1 MSYILDALK
10 KSEEERHQG
19 QVPSLGGNSTLIHSS
34 GAKSSVW
41 PWVIVVLLL
50 LNMFVIAYWLLS
62 GNQSTDKSTNQSDV
76 SSENFMEERSVSVTS
91 KPKREPLIVH
101 HKHNLRADPVI
112 QAIEKSASPEYK
124 LPDRTPP
131 KILVSK
137 ASNIEH
143 QVIQPELISP
153 SVASIETPTQLQS
166 DSVNEEPMLITPK
179 SGARPYSGPAYDE
192 VIEEVTI
199 EEPDVSAVRHASDFP
214 QSFQRRIPDMA
225 FNSHIFTDTPDSR
238 RVMINNIYLREGQA
252 FSGLTVVQITEEGVV
267 LSLDG
272 QAFKVGVLRD
282 WNSPR

>member
-50 LNMFVIAYWLLS
+50 LNMLVIAYWLLS
-62 GNQSTDKSTNQSDV
+62 GNQSTDKSDV
-76 SSENFMEERSVSVTS
+76 PSENLMEENSVTVTS
-91 KPKREPLIVH
+91 EQKKEPLIVH
-101 HKHNLRADPVI
+101 QKHNFRADPVI
-112 QAIEKSASPEYK
+112 QANEKSVSPEYT
-124 LPDRTPP
+124 LPDTTPS
-131 KILVSK
+131 KVFVSK
-137 ASNIEH
+137 
-143 QVIQPELISP
+143 PEPISP
-153 SVASIETPTQLQS
+153 SVASIEPPTQIQR
-166 DSVNEEPMLITPK
+166 DSVYEEPMLITPK

-199 EEPDVSAVRHASDFP
+199 EESDVSAVRHASDLP